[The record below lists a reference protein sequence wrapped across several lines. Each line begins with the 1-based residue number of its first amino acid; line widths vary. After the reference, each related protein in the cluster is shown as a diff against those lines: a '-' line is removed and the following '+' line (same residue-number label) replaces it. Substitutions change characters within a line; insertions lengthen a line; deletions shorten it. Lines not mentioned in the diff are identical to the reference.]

1 MTDGTERQNP
11 KIEENQRE
19 DRRAFRK
26 FIVFLLAAMVVGGIT
41 GALSTMAAEGQADVG
56 AGIAAGLQKL
66 APYAN
71 LVIAAALS
79 VWTAVMLRDSRAEY
93 RRWDGEEEQLIEKIE
108 RKLGIGMIATNI
120 ALIAGFFFFAA
131 GMRSTGIDSGWEEEI
146 PWVKITATFFGL
158 IGILVVTVIAQ
169 NRIVNF
175 TKEINPEKKG
185 SVYDLKFQKTWI
197 ASCDEA
203 EQLQIYRAAFR
214 AYTAM
219 NYAALGLFLVCFIG
233 ILSWNFG
240 LLPITMVLFVW
251 LTGVIVYGVESLRM
265 TGGR

>member
-1 MTDGTERQNP
+1 
-11 KIEENQRE
+11 
-19 DRRAFRK
+19 
-26 FIVFLLAAMVVGGIT
+26 
-41 GALSTMAAEGQADVG
+41 
-56 AGIAAGLQKL
+56 
-66 APYAN
+66 
-71 LVIAAALS
+71 
-79 VWTAVMLRDSRAEY
+79 MLRGGRAEY

-108 RKLGIGMIATNI
+108 RKLGIGVIVTNV

-131 GMRSTGIDSGWEEEI
+131 GMKSTGIDSGWEEEI
-146 PWVKITATFFGL
+146 PWVKIAATFLGL
-158 IGILVVTVIAQ
+158 IAVMVVTVTAQ

-219 NYAALGLFLVCFIG
+219 NYAALGMFLVCFIG
-233 ILSWNFG
+233 MLSWHFG
-240 LLPITMVLFVW
+240 LLPLTMVLFVW